1 MNYVLSETAKS
12 VVVAMSYF
20 IAEGRPSTPP
30 VEIEGSFDRVMES
43 QRQHNA
49 AIAQVPVT
57 AEMLNALTLE
67 KRIAW
72 MMNVFTTD
80 ERYACAWNIAEKAMN
95 EAPISFP
102 LAIEQVWQKRATKNW

>member
-1 MNYVLSETAKS
+1 MFCVKRRKALSSRCRTSSPKA
-12 VVVAMSYF
+12 ARRR
-20 IAEGRPSTPP
+20 RPSKSKGRLT
-30 VEIEGSFDRVMES
+30 DVMES

-49 AIAQVPVT
+49 AIAQIPVT

-72 MMNVFTTD
+72 MMNIFTTD
-80 ERYACAWNIAEKAMN
+80 ERYACAWNIAEKAMKA
-95 EAPISFP
+95 APISFP